1 MRTIDDFDDVIAQ
14 PGQNLT
20 ELERAVLCGLANGKP
35 PSAISAELH
44 QSAGVI
50 RIAELDA
57 RAKLGAKT
65 QAHMIARGF
74 VLGVLLPR
82 ALCLLVVLMAAGDL
96 NPGHRTRLPRTGR
109 SGRETAYTLRAPAL
123 V

>member
-1 MRTIDDFDDVIAQ
+1 MQTLNSDDVLAL

-20 ELERAVLCGLANGKP
+20 ALELTVLEGLANGNS
-35 PSAISAELH
+35 PSAIA
-44 QSAGVI
+44 AATGCTPGVI
-50 RIAELDA
+50 RAAELNA
-57 RAKLGAKT
+57 RDKLGAKT
-65 QAHMIARGF
+65 HPHMIARGF